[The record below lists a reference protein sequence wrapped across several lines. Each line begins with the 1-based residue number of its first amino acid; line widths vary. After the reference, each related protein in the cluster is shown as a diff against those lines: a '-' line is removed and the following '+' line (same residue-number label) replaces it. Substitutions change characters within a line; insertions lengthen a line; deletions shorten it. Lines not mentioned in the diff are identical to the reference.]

1 MAEERGFDYNQLIGP
16 GIGAGAAFLGSI
28 PQMVEARR
36 LKKERERL
44 LKEGPPGLTAIEDA
58 QMNAARARAAS
69 ELAPGYAPEM
79 ENNAQLTSDL
89 LGAGKKAGIT
99 GSNALNL
106 LARLNQ
112 QGQAAR
118 RNLVARGAQSQ
129 RAAQGDYA
137 NISMRADAA
146 RQGRVREFEADL
158 ANMDARRREYNAA
171 VGMAPLK
178 GAISFMP
185 VEGFK
190 SGTGAVKPT
199 KPTAES
205 NKFNPEKDVQIGD
218 EMNVS
223 GAAAKREPTASMAG
237 LGLGPKF
244 NMAEDIGYDPYTS
257 PPKAPVSK
265 YYPITQTKY
274 AEKFGPMSLFNPY
287 KSFVNT
293 PGNYQDGLTP
303 VRPGNYSDYTRRQ
316 RMKQKTMFPER
327 VMDERNFNAVPSYYN
342 FD

>member
-36 LKKERERL
+36 LKKERERF
-44 LKEGPPGLTAIEDA
+44 LKEGPPGLTAIE
-58 QMNAARARAAS
+58 QEQINAARARAAS

-79 ENNAQLTSDL
+79 EGIAEQQSNI

-118 RNLVARGAQSQ
+118 RNLVARGAQAQ

-190 SGTGAVKPT
+190 TGTGALKTPKPDNT
-199 KPTAES
+199 MPTEGTPMTFGENLDYQAQYNKPSAMDNTPRNLPYS
-205 NKFNPEKDVQIGD
+205 PPGLNPTSTGLE
-218 EMNVS
+218 
-223 GAAAKREPTASMAG
+223 REPSM
-237 LGLGPKF
+237 
-244 NMAEDIGYDPYTS
+244 MAAPYTGE
-257 PPKAPVSK
+257 
-265 YYPITQTKY
+265 T
-274 AEKFGPMSLFNPY
+274 EKEFLIRNPY
-287 KSFVNT
+287 FNT
-293 PGNYQDGLTP
+293 S
-303 VRPGNYSDYTRRQ
+303 VRPQYKRPLPNSMRIESPIRTN
-316 RMKQKTMFPER
+316 P
-327 VMDERNFNAVPSYYN
+327 YYR
-342 FD
+342 F